1 MNNDLTLFFNNCGI
15 LVNRIDKGDALR
27 LWRDLFCDNT
37 TAEMK
42 AQTPNYN
49 EEFNWHIFS
58 FGLVQAAEGN
68 SAKEVFEERCRDKLI
83 LFFEHSSDAYLLEN
97 AASLTSDALN
107 LLERYGW
114 CSYADVYIFHPTDR
128 WTYVRTH
135 EKLLGPY
142 YYEKR

>member
-27 LWRDLFCDNT
+27 LWRDLFCDNI

-68 SAKEVFEERCRDKLI
+68 SAKEVFEERCRESGMLYRVDDCFRYLKEFPADEQLS
-83 LFFEHSSDAYLLEN
+83 LF
-97 AASLTSDALN
+97 
-107 LLERYGW
+107 
-114 CSYADVYIFHPTDR
+114 
-128 WTYVRTH
+128 
-135 EKLLGPY
+135 
-142 YYEKR
+142 